1 MIDAIPPKVKKLS
14 DKADDLLAL
23 NIDTYDRL
31 VAYNAIGLKQTAL
44 DLPIKGCS
52 IGSVKF
58 MPDEDNNLT
67 SASPAFWSATLIGIS
82 YTALP
87 ISVPPQTGSGT
98 ISSYRTYD
106 LSTNILS
113 ASTALSVATTAKAG
127 WYNPIRKY
135 SAGYLVSGLD
145 TLGRGKLY
153 KYNST
158 FGSKSDVALTLNKD
172 ISKVPWWFDSDV
184 IYFSYFQSV
193 AGLNDVTIPCLTTQ
207 GYDMTGAT
215 SGSAVNMA
223 YHPSID
229 SDNSG
234 YPRGTLK
241 YKTYYLQQRSMF
253 GKNCLIVTNTAD
265 GQLYYLPTEM
275 MTMFGIR
282 GCSTTFSPLDSYS
295 LGIRKSAGVLYD
307 MFVDTS
313 IHLLGVQYNTNTVV
327 YMRFDFL

>member
-1 MIDAIPPKVKKLS
+1 MIDAIPVKLKTLS

-23 NIDTYDRL
+23 NVDTYDRL

-52 IGSVKF
+52 IGAVKF
-58 MPDEDNNLT
+58 MVDDGNSLT
-67 SASPAFWSATLIGIS
+67 SASPAFWSSTLIGIS

-87 ISVPPQTGSGT
+87 NTVPAQSGAGQ

-113 ASTALSVATTAKAG
+113 ASTSISLVATAKAG

-145 TLGRGKLY
+145 SLGRGNMY

-158 FGSKSDVALTLNKD
+158 FASKSDVAFTLNKD
-172 ISKVPWWFDSDV
+172 ITKVPWWFDSDV

-193 AGLNDVTIPCLTTQ
+193 AGSYSTMIPSLTTQ
-207 GYDMTGAT
+207 GYDMTGGA

-229 SDNSG
+229 SDASG

-295 LGIRKSAGVLYD
+295 LGYRKSAGILYD